1 MAKKKRRTELDIDDS
16 LVAEP
21 APPPPE
27 EPAAEPPEKTPEEPE
42 TPAPEPPPKKK
53 VNKVKLLI
61 VASSGLGAVLLVAAV
76 IWGITAYV
84 KSRPE
89 APEPAPEPVV
99 KEAKEEKEPAASL
112 APAPAVDIPPVYQF
126 RDFYVN
132 MDSGDG
138 VVIARIAL
146 AAQMSDAKV
155 KDEIVRN
162 LVLVRENIYAFLR
175 SRKLAKFSDEKAK
188 REMAVEI
195 AIILNRSIQSGAV
208 TKVYITGLSL
218 E

>member
-1 MAKKKRRTELDIDDS
+1 MAKKKRRTELDVDDS

-21 APPPPE
+21 APPPPPPPAE
-27 EPAAEPPEKTPEEPE
+27 ETEEEPE
-42 TPAPEPPPKKK
+42 APPPEPPPPPKRK
-53 VNKVKLLI
+53 VNKIKLLI
-61 VASSGLGAVLLVAAV
+61 VLSSGLGVILLVSAV
-76 IWGITAYV
+76 VWGIMVYI

-89 APEPAPEPVV
+89 EPEPAPEPVV
-99 KEAKEEKEPAASL
+99 KEEKEPVASL

-132 MDSGDG
+132 MESGKD
-138 VVIARIAL
+138 VVIVRIAL

-162 LVLVRENIYAFLR
+162 LVLIRENIYSFLR
-175 SRKLAKFSDEKAK
+175 SRKISGFSDEKK
-188 REMAVEI
+188 KKEMAVEI

-208 TKVYITGLSL
+208 TRVYITGLSL

>member
-27 EPAAEPPEKTPEEPE
+27 EPAEEPPEETPEEPE

-61 VASSGLGAVLLVAAV
+61 VVSSALGAVLLVTAV
-76 IWGITAYV
+76 VWGITAYLN
-84 KSRPE
+84 SRPDE
-89 APEPAPEPVV
+89 PEPAPEPV
-99 KEAKEEKEPAASL
+99 AKEEAEPAASL
-112 APAPAVDIPPVYQF
+112 APAPVVDIPPVYQF

-132 MDSGDG
+132 MESGDG
-138 VVIARIAL
+138 VVIARVAL